1 MEIIEQDIMYIVEK
15 LNKENISFE
24 KQKILVTGGAG
35 FLGSWICDNLVH
47 LGAKVICLDNFS
59 SGLSSNI
66 VHLQKE
72 GKIELIK
79 HDVSS
84 PISFDEKIDVILH
97 FASRAS
103 PLEFDKYPIEILR
116 ANTFGT
122 WTALELAL
130 KNKARFVL
138 ASTSEVYGDP
148 DPRYIPT
155 PETYWGNVNSIGVR
169 SCYDEGKRAAEA
181 FTMAYKNQFNIDVRI
196 VRIHNTYG
204 PRMRK
209 GDVYGRVVT
218 RFIDQAIRGS
228 PLTVFGDGLQTRSFT
243 YIIDMIEGII
253 KTAHRPGISGEV
265 INLGSG
271 KETSIIDL
279 AKIIL
284 DLTGSNSKIEHRS
297 LPKDDPKRRCPNI
310 SKAYNLLN
318 WRAETP
324 LNEGLIKT
332 ITWMKSHKDDSS

>member
-1 MEIIEQDIMYIVEK
+1 MMDEMILEDIE
-15 LNKENISFE
+15 
-24 KQKILVTGGAG
+24 KIKSDLKGVGFAGKKVLVTGGAG
-35 FLGSWICDNLVH
+35 FIGSWLCDVLINLDANV
-47 LGAKVICLDNFS
+47 VCLDNFS

-66 VHLQKE
+66 EHLYEE

-79 HDVSS
+79 HDVSQ
-84 PISFDEKIDVILH
+84 PISFKGKIGVVFH

-130 KNKARFVL
+130 NNKARFVL

-148 DPRYIPT
+148 DPKFIPT
-155 PETYWGNVNSIGVR
+155 PETYLGNVNCIGVR

-181 FTMAYKNQFNIDVRI
+181 FTMAYKKQFDIDVRI

-228 PLTVFGDGLQTRSFT
+228 PLTVFGDGLQTRPFT
-243 YIIDMIEGII
+243 YITDMIEGII
-253 KTAHRPGISGEV
+253 KVAYRSGISGEV

-284 DLTGSNSKIEHRS
+284 DLTGSNSKIEYKP
-297 LPKDDPKRRCPNI
+297 LPKDDPKRRCPDI

>member
-1 MEIIEQDIMYIVEK
+1 MIDETILEDIE
-15 LNKENISFE
+15 
-24 KQKILVTGGAG
+24 KIKSDLKGVGFAGKKVLVTGGAG
-35 FLGSWICDNLVH
+35 FIGSWICDTLVN
-47 LGAKVICLDNFS
+47 LGAKVVCLDNFS

-66 VHLQKE
+66 EHLHE
-72 GKIELIK
+72 EDKIEFIK
-79 HDVSS
+79 HDISQ
-84 PISFDEKIDVILH
+84 PISFKGKIDVILH

-103 PLEFDKYPIEILR
+103 PLEFVKYPIEILK

-122 WTALELAL
+122 CTALELAT
-130 KNKARFVL
+130 KHKARFVL

-148 DPRYIPT
+148 DPKYIPT

-181 FTMAYKNQFNIDVRI
+181 FTMAYKNQFDIDIRI

-218 RFIDQAIRGS
+218 RFIDQAIRDS

-243 YIIDMIEGII
+243 YVTDMIEGII
-253 KTAHRPGISGEV
+253 KVAYRPEISGEV

-284 DLTGSNSKIEHRS
+284 DLTGSNSKIEYRQ
-297 LPKDDPKRRCPNI
+297 LPKDDPKRRCPDI
-310 SKAYNLLN
+310 SKAYKLLN

-332 ITWMKSHKDDSS
+332 ITWMRSHKDDSS

>member
-1 MEIIEQDIMYIVEK
+1 LGIIEQDLSNIVDK
-15 LNKENISFE
+15 LTKDDISFE
-24 KQKILVTGGAG
+24 NQRVLVTGGAG
-35 FLGSWICDNLVH
+35 FLGSWICDTLVN
-47 LGAKVICLDNFS
+47 LGAKVVCLDNFS

-66 VHLQKE
+66 EHLHKE
-72 GKIELIK
+72 NKIEFIK
-79 HDVSS
+79 HDISK
-84 PISFDEKIDVILH
+84 PISFKRKIDVILH

-103 PLEFDKYPIEILR
+103 PLEFDKYPIEILK

-122 WTALELAL
+122 WTALELAT
-130 KNKARFVL
+130 KHKARFVL

-155 PETYWGNVNSIGVR
+155 PETYWGNVNSIGMR

-181 FTMAYKNQFNIDVRI
+181 FTMAYKNQFGLDVRI
-196 VRIHNTYG
+196 IRIHNTYG

-243 YIIDMIEGII
+243 YVTDMIEGII
-253 KTAHRPGISGEV
+253 KVAYKPDITGEV
-265 INLGSG
+265 INLGSE

-279 AKIIL
+279 AKNIR
-284 DLTGSNSKIEHRS
+284 DLTGSNSKIEYRA

-310 SKAYNLLN
+310 SKAIRLLN
-318 WRAETP
+318 WKPHVP
-324 LNEGLIKT
+324 LNEGIVKT
-332 ITWMKSHKDDSS
+332 RSWMIESN

>member
-1 MEIIEQDIMYIVEK
+1 MMDEMILEDIE
-15 LNKENISFE
+15 
-24 KQKILVTGGAG
+24 KIKSDLKGVGFAGKKVLVTGGAG
-35 FLGSWICDNLVH
+35 FIGSWLCDVLVNLD
-47 LGAKVICLDNFS
+47 AKVVCLDNFS

-66 VHLQKE
+66 EHLHEEDKFE
-72 GKIELIK
+72 FIK
-79 HDVSS
+79 HDISQ
-84 PISFDEKIDVILH
+84 PISFKGKIDVVFH

-103 PLEFDKYPIEILR
+103 PLEFGKYPIEILR

-130 KNKARFVL
+130 KNKASFVL

-148 DPRYIPT
+148 DPKYIPT

-181 FTMAYKNQFNIDVRI
+181 FTMAYKKQFGIDVRI

-243 YIIDMIEGII
+243 YVTDMIEGII
-253 KTAHRPGISGEV
+253 KVAYKPGISGEV

-284 DLTGSNSKIEHRS
+284 DLTGSNSKIEYRQ
-297 LPKDDPKRRCPNI
+297 LPKDDPKRRCPDI
-310 SKAYNLLN
+310 SKAYKLLN

-332 ITWMKSHKDDSS
+332 ITWMRSHKDDSS